1 LKKGSETVASAEVRA
16 DDRESLLNLWENARL
31 EHDAAGH
38 LLLADGRGLRRSV
51 ALHVLR
57 GWHALATIRA
67 RQSGLPD
74 PEFESFTID
83 RESQL
88 LAPIAT
94 RRLSSWDESF
104 DTIREVALARSWRAE
119 AHEADKQLLS
129 FQVRLLGDSVAAQRH
144 EVTAFAARSWTRLF
158 GTRPVLTAA
167 AVLVIILAA
176 IGLERRL
183 ARDAEPAVDHDSIE
197 QPVHETVVADVSQL
211 RNFKPTG
218 SKWDETE
225 NVLFGNRLIIPL
237 DGTRHPD
244 IISVSLDGND
254 RYSLRLMAGDEQVG
268 HLDVGPSPTEGL
280 EVYMVTVP
288 EEAFA
293 RGFDS
298 IEIEVL
304 DGDGSHSLGHLLLNE
319 PNEGEKP

>member
-1 LKKGSETVASAEVRA
+1 VASADVRA

-74 PEFESFTID
+74 PALESFTID
-83 RESQL
+83 RELQL
-88 LAPIAT
+88 LAPMAT

-104 DTIREVALARSWRAE
+104 NAIRGVALAQPWHTE

-129 FQVRLLGDSVAAQRH
+129 VQVRLLGDSVAAQRH
-144 EVTAFAARSWTRLF
+144 EVTASAARSWTKLF
-158 GTRPVLTAA
+158 GTRQVLTAA
-167 AVLVIILAA
+167 AVLVIIFAA
-176 IGLERRL
+176 VDLGRRL
-183 ARDAEPAVDHDSIE
+183 ARDAEETVDHDSIE
-197 QPVHETVVADVSQL
+197 QPVHEAVETDVSRL
-211 RNFKPTG
+211 RDFKPRGSRWDGTG
-218 SKWDETE
+218 
-225 NVLFGNRLIIPL
+225 NVLFGDRLIIPL
-237 DGTRHPD
+237 NGTKHPD

-254 RYSLRLMAGDEQVG
+254 RYSLGLMAGDEHVG
-268 HLDVGPSPTEGL
+268 LLDVGPSPADGL
-280 EVYMVTVP
+280 EVYMVIVP
-288 EEAFA
+288 EEAFV

-298 IEIEVL
+298 IVIEVL
-304 DGDGSHSLGHLLLNE
+304 DGDGFHSLGHLLLNE
-319 PNEGEKP
+319 PNEEETP